1 MRRSTILL
9 AAALVAL
16 PALAAAQTTK
26 SDTGKPAATS
36 REKGKKAAPPA
47 KSAASKPSPASPASP
62 ASRASPASKAA
73 AAAANPGLDPAA
85 RVNMLR
91 SRSTFRYA
99 SESCA
104 DGRDRCNRELLD
116 EAEKTFVNAC
126 RACDTVDRC
135 EAERAA
141 IREGG
146 TNVTTKLCVP
156 AP

>member
-47 KSAASKPSPASPASP
+47 KSAASKPSPASP

>member
-26 SDTGKPAATS
+26 NDTGKPAATS
-36 REKGKKAAPPA
+36 REKGKKAASPA
-47 KSAASKPSPASPASP
+47 KSAASKPSPASPASKP
-62 ASRASPASKAA
+62 SAASKASGG
-73 AAAANPGLDPAA
+73 AAANPGLNPAA
-85 RVNMLR
+85 RAEMLR
-91 SRSTFRYA
+91 RRSTFRYA
-99 SESCA
+99 AESCA
-104 DGRDRCNRELLD
+104 DGRDRCNHELLD

-135 EAERAA
+135 DAERTA

-156 AP
+156 VP

>member
-26 SDTGKPAATS
+26 SDSGKPAATS

-47 KSAASKPSPASPASP
+47 KSAASKPSPASPAS
-62 ASRASPASKAA
+62 RASPASKAA
-73 AAAANPGLDPAA
+73 GAAANPGLDPAT
-85 RVNMLR
+85 RGNMLR

>member
-9 AAALVAL
+9 AAALAAF

-26 SDTGKPAATS
+26 SDTGKPSATS

-47 KSAASKPSPASPASP
+47 KSAASKPSPASPAS
-62 ASRASPASKAA
+62 RASPASKAA
-73 AAAANPGLDPAA
+73 GAAANPGLDPAA
-85 RVNMLR
+85 RGNMLR

-135 EAERAA
+135 EAERAS